1 METREAAVTLS
12 APEVSMVEPEVVRQV
27 RVLSARGW
35 GSKRIGGELGLAR
48 NTVRRYLR
56 GGNGAEVQQRPRA
69 RRLDAKA
76 RASAAE
82 LFETVAEGNAV
93 VVADL
98 LAETGV
104 RASVRT
110 VQRVLEGQRRAME
123 AAAVATVR
131 FETEP
136 GHQMQVDFGE
146 KWVPIAGAR
155 TKVHL
160 IAAVLSYSRRI
171 FVKAFLSERQD
182 DWREGIAGAF
192 RHFGGVPQTVLGDNA
207 RALVLNRDAAGQVRF
222 NPSYL
227 QFCRD
232 WDVTPRACGPY
243 RARTKGK
250 VESGVKYAKRNALA
264 GRGFESFAALEVHLA
279 AWITR
284 VDRRVHKTTHVR
296 PVDRFEETERG
307 ALRPLPSAA
316 LPLRERRM
324 PRRVSGDSFV
334 DVDTVRYSVPFRL
347 VRDRVEVQVGETI
360 VRVFHGTSLVATHA
374 RSFEPHSKVI
384 DSSHFEGLW
393 RRPAAIDPGEISPL
407 AALGRS
413 LEDYAA
419 VVGAGR

>member
-1 METREAAVTLS
+1 MGTREAAVTLS

-35 GSKRIGGELGLAR
+35 GSKRIAQELGVAR

-56 GGNGAEVQQRPRA
+56 GGSELEVQQRPRA
-69 RRLDAKA
+69 RRLDPKS

-98 LAETGV
+98 LAESGV

-110 VQRVLEGQRRAME
+110 VQRALEGQRRAIK
-123 AAAVATVR
+123 AADVATVR

-136 GHQMQVDFGE
+136 GHQMQIDFGE

-160 IAAVLSYSRRI
+160 MAGVLGYSRRI

-207 RALVLNRDAAGQVRF
+207 RALVLARDPAGQVQF

-250 VESGVKYAKRNALA
+250 VESGVKYVKRNALA
-264 GRGFESFAALEVHLA
+264 GRSFESFAALELHLA
-279 AWITR
+279 AWTAR

-296 PVDRFEETERG
+296 PMDRFAAMERV
-307 ALRPLPSAA
+307 ALRSLPSAA
-316 LPLRERRM
+316 LPVRERRM
-324 PRRVSGDSFV
+324 SRKVSGDSFV
-334 DVDTVRYSVPFRL
+334 DVDTVRYSAPFRL
-347 VRDRVEVQVGETI
+347 VRDRVEVQVGETT
-360 VRVFHGTSLVATHA
+360 VRVFHGTTLVATHV

-384 DSSHFEGLW
+384 DPAHFEGLW
-393 RRPAAIDPGEISPL
+393 RRPAAIDPAGSSPL

-419 VVGAGR
+419 VVGGGR